1 MTDCYAAAWHHL
13 SRYLHAHWRDITIGG
28 SFDLSKV
35 FANEAPE
42 RAVDVQLFFVQR
54 LAERLQAEGIA
65 VDLDSF
71 AAALR
76 DRAAHPEVTLLVA
89 NVRVP
94 SGRLLLHD
102 SSVSVLR
109 SGDEVQ
115 SALWKHLAHPVA
127 IKVCYLRTGAPVRAP
142 DGFPWHPTRQRKI
155 VKLSPYEGDTQPLVA
170 RRDLRI

>member
-1 MTDCYAAAWHHL
+1 MSDCYAAAWHHL
-13 SRYLHAHWRDITIGG
+13 SRYLHAHWRDITIRG

-35 FANEAPE
+35 FANEAAE

-65 VDLDSF
+65 VDLRSF

-76 DRAAHPEVTLLVA
+76 DRTAHPEVSLLVA
-89 NVRVP
+89 NVHVP

-102 SSVSVLR
+102 TTVSVLR
-109 SGDEVQ
+109 SGNEVQ
-115 SALWKHLAHPVA
+115 SALWTHLTHPVA
-127 IKVCYLRTGAPVRAP
+127 IKICYLRTAAPVRAP
-142 DGFPWHPTRQRKI
+142 DGFPWHPARQRKI